1 MKRIDNFI
9 KVLTF
14 TFISVLSL
22 ALVSKVLMLLDP
34 KFLDYLNMN
43 ATSLSMFNNRQVV
56 IMSVLAEIVVLLACT
71 PLMSRHWRDAF
82 ILAFCVSA
90 SAYHAII
97 WFEKNGGVCPCLR
110 LDVFGIH
117 VSPAI
122 GDWLVAVCIMAGF
135 LRVVTEKYASN
146 IKRFAT

>member
-9 KVLTF
+9 KVITF
-14 TFISVLSL
+14 TFISVLTL
-22 ALVSKVLMLLDP
+22 ALVSKILMLSDP
-34 KFLDYLNMN
+34 KFLGYLNMN
-43 ATSLSMFNNRQVV
+43 ATSLPMFNNRQVV
-56 IMSVLAEIVVLLACT
+56 IMGVLAEIVVLLACT
-71 PLMSRHWRDAF
+71 PVIGRYWRDAF

-90 SAYHAII
+90 SAYHVIL